1 MSEPWILDDFEAAL
15 KQLEVALSGPIRS
28 DLERAGCIQYFEF
41 TFELAWKS
49 IRMASIELGQ
59 PDCLSPKT
67 CLKQAFT
74 QGWIENEETWL
85 KMLDARNRM
94 SHTYRA
100 KDALK
105 IFESLRDF
113 LPELNRLLGALRKS
127 GE

>member
-1 MSEPWILDDFEAAL
+1 MSESWLLDDFEAGL
-15 KQLEVALSGPIRS
+15 KQLETALSGPIRS

-49 IRMASIELGQ
+49 IRMTAGESGQ
-59 PDCLSPKT
+59 PDCLSPKA

-74 QGWIENEETWL
+74 NGWIGNEETGL
-85 KMLDARNRM
+85 KMLDARTRM

-100 KDALK
+100 RDAMK
-105 IFESLRDF
+105 VFELLSGF
-113 LPELNRLLGALRKS
+113 LPEFNRLLDALRKS

>member
-1 MSEPWILDDFEAAL
+1 MSEPWILDDLEAGL
-15 KQLEVALSGPIRS
+15 KQLEVALTGPIRS

-49 IRMASIELGQ
+49 IRMAASELGQ

-74 QGWIENEETWL
+74 NGWIGNEETWL

-105 IFESLRDF
+105 VFESLRDF
-113 LPELNRLLGALRKS
+113 LPELNRLLAALRQS
-127 GE
+127 GK